1 MSRSKSSQPS
11 FPARAAALLA
21 LGLLAF
27 AFRISLS
34 VHFQGLDSKPDA
46 NLGLDHIQYA
56 WTAEQLLQGKGYIL
70 WDHRNHI
77 GPSAFRAPGT
87 PFLLY
92 AVYKIAGQTEAP
104 IDRNGPAFAA
114 VRVAWALFGALSV
127 PLLYGIA
134 LRALPSTAALL
145 AAALLA
151 LWPAHA
157 YYSMH
162 LYSEVPWTFFVLLAV
177 WLGLKAMERPSAAL
191 FFLQGLCCGYA
202 ALLRPIAFPL
212 PFLQSGLLLLFHRER
227 FRLFPRSL
235 PAIAAC
241 LLVIFP
247 WALRNHR
254 VFGEWVLFSNHG
266 GTTLYGA
273 YNETV
278 AVDPAL
284 KGRWLSPEKTPRYA
298 WIMQAEGE
306 IAWDERAYEA
316 GWEWISEHP
325 RQALELIPWK
335 LWRTFSPHPGTPNRT
350 FNLAVMIPYLLI
362 LPFFAAGLFRQFR
375 GGAGLWI
382 PLSLPLLI
390 TLAMTVF
397 FYGDHRFRIAI
408 SPFLILWA
416 LIGVHGVNPSHNP
429 KPR

>member
-1 MSRSKSSQPS
+1 MSRSKSPS
-11 FPARAAALLA
+11 PSPTARAAALLV
-21 LGLLAF
+21 LTLLAF
-27 AFRISLS
+27 AFRVGLS
-34 VHFQGLDSKPDA
+34 AHFQGLDSRPDP

-56 WTAEQLLQGKGYIL
+56 WTADQLLQGKGYIL
-70 WDHRNHI
+70 YNHRNEI

-92 AVYKIAGQTEAP
+92 AVYKLTGQSRARVTH
-104 IDRNGPAFAA
+104 DGPAFAA
-114 VRVAWALFGALSV
+114 VRIAWALFGALSV
-127 PLLYGIA
+127 PLLYLIA
-134 LRALPSTAALL
+134 LRALPVRLALL
-145 AAALLA
+145 AAALFA

-162 LYSEVPWTFFVLLAV
+162 LYSEVPWTFVVLLAV
-177 WLGLKAMERPSAAL
+177 WLGLKASERPRAAL
-191 FFLQGLCCGYA
+191 FFLQGLFFGYA

-235 PAIAAC
+235 LAIAAC

-254 VFGEWVLFSNHG
+254 VFGHWVLFSTHG

-284 KGRWLSPEKTPRYA
+284 KGRWLPPEKTPRYA
-298 WIMQAEGE
+298 WIMQADGE

-325 RQALELIPWK
+325 RQAIELIPWK
-335 LWRTFSPHPGTPNRT
+335 FWRSFGPHPGTPNRT
-350 FNLAVMIPYLLI
+350 FNYAVMIPYLLI

-416 LIGVHGVNPSHNP
+416 LIGAHGVKPSHHP